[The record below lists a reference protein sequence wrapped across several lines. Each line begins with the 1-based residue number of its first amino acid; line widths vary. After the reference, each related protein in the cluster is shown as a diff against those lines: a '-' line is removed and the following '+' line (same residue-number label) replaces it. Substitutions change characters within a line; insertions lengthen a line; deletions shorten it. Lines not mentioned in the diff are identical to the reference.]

1 MPDFLIIT
9 TRSNKNNVEIIPTF
23 RLYPKSQDL
32 MIRGG
37 DFYAVWVESKGFVG
51 GIAMVLLGVFSSGSS
66 VGGIIDIPSVIIV
79 IGGSYMALFI
89 SSPLNMVIG
98 IWGIIG
104 RTMKIFDYGEKNI
117 VQNLVSLAEKA
128 RREGILALEE
138 GLDDLDD
145 PFLKEGLRL
154 MVDGND
160 ASAIRAI
167 LENEMAQTEARHMQW
182 AGILNQWAGYAP
194 GWGMLGT
201 VIGLIGM
208 LNNLEDKSSLGPNM
222 AVALITTLYG
232 SMLANWLYGPLAT
245 KLLAQN
251 SREMNAKEMILE
263 GILSIQAGDDPRVL
277 GQKLLTY
284 LDPKSR
290 KAIEADILKD

>member
-1 MPDFLIIT
+1 MDISTLIG
-9 TRSNKNNVEIIPTF
+9 
-23 RLYPKSQDL
+23 
-32 MIRGG
+32 M
-37 DFYAVWVESKGFVG
+37 VG
-51 GIAMVLLGVFSSGSS
+51 GAACILIGVLTSG
-66 VGGIIDIPSVIIV
+66 GTLMGILDIPSIFVTV
-79 IGGSYMALFI
+79 GGSYAALFI
-89 SSPLNMVIG
+89 LAPMNEAIG
-98 IWGIIG
+98 IFGNMA
-104 RTMKIFDYGEKNI
+104 RAFKTFNYGEKT
-117 VQNLVSLAEKA
+117 LVPNMVALAEKA

-160 ASAIRAI
+160 GTAIRAI

-251 SREMNAKEMILE
+251 SREMNSKEMILE
-263 GILSIQAGDDPRVL
+263 GILSIQAGDN
-277 GQKLLTY
+277 
-284 LDPKSR
+284 
-290 KAIEADILKD
+290 